1 MGKCW
6 GITKKLRRCR
16 SNACENWLCQNH
28 AAQPKYFVAVAA
40 MTIALSYLAGLIPN
54 PFTDRV
60 GEQSRKPNI
69 ICEVDGRSLTGS
81 IVNVIPNDYE
91 QIQVLQLR
99 NTGDKSAGTVQVDLY
114 VKDVPKWIHS
124 IEAFDAVG
132 TFFDSSE
139 RQIDLKD
146 YTKKFNLFNSVA
158 FSAGRSISFSLAC
171 DLNNKPNADKAIPAM
186 LRIFSDLPKPLDM
199 PFTINIIASEAKRD

>member
-6 GITKKLRRCR
+6 GITKELRICKGRAGEKR
-16 SNACENWLCQNH
+16 LCSKH
-28 AAQPKYFVAVAA
+28 AAQPRYFIAVAIT
-40 MTIALSYLAGLIPN
+40 TIVLSWSAGLIPR
-54 PFTDRV
+54 PGSSKV

-69 ICEVDGRSLTGS
+69 LCEVNGKPLTGS

-132 TFFDSSE
+132 TFFDSLE

-146 YTKKFNLFNSVA
+146 YTKKFNLFNIEGFNA
-158 FSAGRSISFSLAC
+158 ERKISFSLAC
-171 DLNNKPNADKAIPAM
+171 YLNNKPNADKAIPAM

-199 PFTINIIASEAKRD
+199 PFYD